1 MKRKFNAESVAWFIA
16 LLVAVVAAAIFY
28 PKRLQGFLYTAIPFI
43 VILGILV
50 FIHELGH
57 YWAARRAG
65 MRVHEFAIGMGPIL
79 WTTLRHHAVPGLPE
93 GEETR
98 YSLRA
103 VPLGGFVRI
112 AGMDP
117 GEDPDAPG
125 SFERQSWGWRFI
137 TLLAG
142 CVMNF
147 ALAAFLFMIVGITA
161 GIGVTNNQVQLAV
174 ANRPAALA
182 GIKQGDRIVGIGTV
196 RTTDVERL
204 RREIENHPGQSL
216 QFTVERQGKTLQVPI
231 TPALDK
237 DEFGNNVGRIGI
249 SFGNSLKKVGPME
262 ALIDGG
268 TKTWQMVVQIY
279 KTLAGLLTGRRGSAD
294 IGGPVAIIQQTG
306 EVAQYAAKSGEFAS
320 LFMFAAMLSVNL
332 GFINLLPIPA
342 LDGGRLFVLILE
354 GILRIR
360 FDPKKVAYVHA
371 IGMIFLL
378 MLIVLVTFRDI
389 RHIFG
394 I

>member
-1 MKRKFNAESVAWFIA
+1 VI
-16 LLVAVVAAAIFY
+16 AAAIFY
-28 PKRLQGFLYTAIPFI
+28 PKRLQGFLYTTIPFI
-43 VILGILV
+43 VILGVLV

-65 MRVHEFAIGMGPIL
+65 MKVHEFAIGMGPVL
-79 WTTLRHHAVPGLPE
+79 WSTMRHHAIAGVPSGDS
-93 GEETR
+93 TQ

-117 GEDPDAPG
+117 GEDPNAAG
-125 SFERQSWGWRFI
+125 GFETKPWGWRFI

-161 GIGVTNNQVQLAV
+161 GIAVTNNQVQLAV
-174 ANRPAALA
+174 KNRPAAMA
-182 GIKQGDRIVGIGTV
+182 GIQQGDRIIGIGTI
-196 RTTDVERL
+196 RTTDVDLL
-204 RREIENHPGQSL
+204 RKEIETHPGQSL
-216 QFTVERQGKTLQVPI
+216 QFSVERQGKTLHIPI
-231 TPALDK
+231 TPAMDK

-249 SFGNSLKKVGPME
+249 SFGSSIKKVGPLE
-262 ALIDGG
+262 ALQDGVF
-268 TKTWQMVVQIY
+268 KTRDMAVQIY
-279 KTLAGLLTGRRGSAD
+279 KTLIGLVTGRRGSED

-320 LFMFAAMLSVNL
+320 LFLFAAMLSVNL

-354 GILRIR
+354 GVLRIR

-371 IGMIFLL
+371 LGMIFLL
-378 MLIVLVTFRDI
+378 MLIVLVTFRDL
-389 RHIFG
+389 RRIFG
-394 I
+394 S